1 VLWIARRKSRTD
13 RHGGCCD
20 QAVSLTERD
29 PLSGEVPT
37 PAPRAFAL
45 NSTEGCQMQPSQ
57 ETEDQSLF
65 LDVGAAQHLVHVDRA
80 YPRDLAEVQ
89 GFLYPLGSRALTQCV
104 D

>member
-1 VLWIARRKSRTD
+1 
-13 RHGGCCD
+13 
-20 QAVSLTERD
+20 
-29 PLSGEVPT
+29 
-37 PAPRAFAL
+37 
-45 NSTEGCQMQPSQ
+45 MQPSQ
-57 ETEDQSLF
+57 ETEDQNLF